1 MSFSFQEYNLSFI
14 MLFSFSF
21 INTQIY
27 VNMAVGHLVMYNLG
41 SHADIFII
49 LVTRSIASQH
59 GWVPNQKPQPHRFS

>member
-1 MSFSFQEYNLSFI
+1 MSFSFQEYNISFI
-14 MLFSFSF
+14 MLFSFPF

-49 LVTRSIASQH
+49 LVTRSVAS
-59 GWVPNQKPQPHRFS
+59 